1 MSYKDFLTTKWFV
14 GTEEEEFDDE
24 ENENEEDEM
33 DDYDDGIT
41 PESYQSVVLDSGVEF
56 SYEDG
61 DDGLVELNEKSS
73 LLNKVQSLAH
83 RTATLDIRIYMLGAV
98 IIMMIMGGMS
108 YNNRRTSVAR
118 VKKGVVAGNPQVI
131 LPFVTTDVPTDAP
144 TTSPTI
150 FSGATSKPIAN
161 IKPKPS
167 ASQSTVAPSQTAS
180 PSTAVPTPKATMKPQ
195 LLPGQTFAPT
205 PIPTVPPTPAV
216 PSESPT
222 TAPTDSSPPSL
233 TPTGKPSPMPSP
245 QPSEKPNYATMY
257 PSTKPHTGMYHTQ
270 HTPCL
275 CHTPLVFVT
284 HPLSLSHNPCLCH
297 TTLSYHSP
305 FPSTTTLL

>member
-1 MSYKDFLTTKWFV
+1 MSYKDFLSTKWFV
-14 GTEEEEFDDE
+14 GTEEEPFEDE
-24 ENENEEDEM
+24 ENENEDGDEM

-56 SYEDG
+56 PYENE

-83 RTATLDIRIYMLGAV
+83 RTATLDIRIYMFVAV

-108 YNNRRTSVAR
+108 YNNRRTSIAR
-118 VKKGVVAGNPQVI
+118 AKKAVVTSNPQVI
-131 LPFVTTDVPTDAP
+131 VPFVTTDAPTDSP

-167 ASQSTVAPSQTAS
+167 ASQSTMAPSQTAA
-180 PSTAVPTPKATMKPQ
+180 PSTGAPTPKATMKPQ

-205 PIPTVPPTPAV
+205 PFPTVPPSPAV

-222 TAPTDSSPPSL
+222 HAPTDSSPPSL
-233 TPTGKPSPMPSP
+233 IPTGIPSPMPSP

-257 PSTKPHTGMYHTQ
+257 PSAKPHTGKYPTS
-270 HTPCL
+270 
-275 CHTPLVFVT
+275 
-284 HPLSLSHNPCLCH
+284 PLSLAYPF
-297 TTLSYHSP
+297 TPLS
-305 FPSTTTLL
+305 